1 MNYLQRM
8 VRRVAILKAINT
20 RKAGRKKLLEMV
32 TYVVN
37 PKKVSNSNTA
47 TDDAKKFI
55 KESLVNRCLHGKR
68 DCVRQMKHYVLS
80 MAVEWPSEEGARN
93 NYEKKLKDVQ
103 RTCENYFMEKGYITF
118 SQVHCNTLHP
128 HFHMLVETCNA
139 FDGKQ
144 YSQEKSDLAE
154 LKDYLNGK
162 LLKYGLDL
170 IISETMNVS
179 EDEMFMED
187 DEEYISDKIQ
197 GHDEE
202 CDFNESSGWNN
213 GTLEQTD
220 SYMSN
225 FSEGWSGFE
234 NVNTRE
240 MCRLISIPTKPEKN
254 RHEMCIVVSK
264 SKNGREMC
272 RIVPKGENKHEM
284 CRITPIGKRTL

>member
-80 MAVEWPSEEGARN
+80 MAVEWPSEESARN

-144 YSQEKSDLAE
+144 YSQDKSDLAE

-170 IISETMNVS
+170 IMSETMNVS

-187 DEEYISDKIQ
+187 DEEYASDNAL
-197 GHDEE
+197 D
-202 CDFNESSGWNN
+202 ESSRWNT

-220 SYMSN
+220 SYMAN
-225 FSEGWSGFE
+225 FNENWSRVE
-234 NVNTRE
+234 NVNRRE
-240 MCRLISIPTKPEKN
+240 MCRFIPIPTKQVEN

-264 SKNGREMC
+264 SKSGREMC